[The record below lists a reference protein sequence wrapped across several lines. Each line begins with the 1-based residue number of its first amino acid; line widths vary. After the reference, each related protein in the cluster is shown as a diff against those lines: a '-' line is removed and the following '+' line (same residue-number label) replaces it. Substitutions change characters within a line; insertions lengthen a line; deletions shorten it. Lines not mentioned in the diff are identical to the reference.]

1 MRRNKDTLEKGLV
14 SSEPTVSRGA
24 EPWITTSSPGPSP
37 LRFFEHRRGEG
48 TGDEVAV
55 DHTEF
60 N

>member
-24 EPWITTSSPGPSP
+24 EPWGH
-37 LRFFEHRRGEG
+37 FENRRGEG
-48 TGDEVAV
+48 PGDEVAV